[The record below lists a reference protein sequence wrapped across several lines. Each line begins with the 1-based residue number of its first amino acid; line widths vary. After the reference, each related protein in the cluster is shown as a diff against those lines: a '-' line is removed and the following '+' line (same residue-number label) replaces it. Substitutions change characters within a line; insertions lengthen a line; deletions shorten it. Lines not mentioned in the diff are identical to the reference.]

1 MLQFRLVHKREI
13 TFLKSLIWGHILIH
27 PLLQRAF
34 IEYLSRAR
42 LTLGAETDA
51 KKKKKNVPSLKER
64 EGETQDIQVVTIR

>member
-13 TFLKSLIWGHILIH
+13 TFLKSLIWGHIFIH

-51 KKKKKNVPSLKER
+51 KKKKNVPSLKER

>member
-51 KKKKKNVPSLKER
+51 KKKKKMSLLLKNER
-64 EGETQDIQVVTIR
+64 ERHRIYKLSQ

>member
-51 KKKKKNVPSLKER
+51 KKKKMSLLLKNER
-64 EGETQDIQVVTIR
+64 ERHRIYKLSQ

>member
-13 TFLKSLIWGHILIH
+13 TFLKSLIWGHIFIH

-51 KKKKKNVPSLKER
+51 KKKMSLLLKNER
-64 EGETQDIQVVTIR
+64 ERHRIYKLSQ

>member
-13 TFLKSLIWGHILIH
+13 TFFKSLIWGHIFIH

-51 KKKKKNVPSLKER
+51 KKKKMSLLLKNER
-64 EGETQDIQVVTIR
+64 ERHRIYKLSQ

>member
-51 KKKKKNVPSLKER
+51 KKKKKKMSLLLKNER
-64 EGETQDIQVVTIR
+64 ERHRIYKLSQ